1 MSLVVTEVVTESTLE
16 PARRG
21 WMSGLLRSR
30 KVVAGLAIVAFF
42 TLLGLIGPLFVGDPS
57 VGNGPI
63 LASPSLAYPL
73 GTTQIGQ
80 DVLAQLVVGTRV
92 SLVVGLV
99 SAILA
104 TLLAVAIGL
113 SSAVLGGLW
122 DEILSLITNV
132 FLVIPVLPL
141 VIVLAGYLHGAGTL
155 PVALVISITAWPWTA
170 RVLRAQTLSLRQRD
184 YVYAAR
190 ASGES
195 TLRIV
200 AFEILPNEIPL
211 IAAQFLTTV
220 LYAIL
225 IQAGLA
231 FLGVGS
237 VTTWSWGTMLYW
249 AENAEALSL
258 GAWWWFVPPGLA
270 LALLGTGLALLNF
283 GIDEYANPRLRL
295 AGLPKQRAGM
305 LGLGR
310 RKATS

>member
-122 DEILSLITNV
+122 DEVLSLITNV

>member
-1 MSLVVTEVVTESTLE
+1 MSLVITEVVTESTLE

-21 WMSGLLRSR
+21 WLSGLLRSR
-30 KVVAGLAIVAFF
+30 KVVAGLLIVAFF

-57 VGNGPI
+57 AGNGPI

-73 GTTQIGQ
+73 GTTQTGQ

-99 SAILA
+99 SALLA
-104 TLLAVAIGL
+104 TLIAVAIGL
-113 SSAVLGGLW
+113 SSAVLGGIW

-200 AFEILPNEIPL
+200 SFEILPNEIPL

-295 AGLPKQRAGM
+295 AGLPKQRTGV
-305 LGLGR
+305 LGLRR
-310 RKATS
+310 RKVTS